1 MMKKGLVVLLYGVV
15 IAAVIIFKE
24 SLLSWLSLGGV
35 ERLPWMIGAAILL
48 AMIPLVP
55 FGIVAGIIGAAYGP
69 VWGSLINV
77 VSSTTAAAL
86 TFWAVRLIFQE
97 RGRQLMASV
106 KGAERFIFLL
116 ERNAF
121 FAVILARLLPFV
133 PAVIVNIG
141 AALFRM
147 SFGSF
152 IMATVVGKVPVMVVF
167 AFMGSQLDSNWPV
180 MLRTLFIYMFFLVV
194 VYAGYRVWL
203 RWMESLYKKEPTDE
217 YYRGKGD

>member
-1 MMKKGLVVLLYGVV
+1 MIKKGLVVLLYGVV
-15 IAAVIIFKE
+15 IAAVIVYKE
-24 SLLSWLSLGGV
+24 PLLSWLSLGGV
-35 ERLPWMIGAAILL
+35 ERLPWMIGAAVLL
-48 AMIPLVP
+48 AMIPVVP

-77 VSSTTAAAL
+77 ATSTVAAAL
-86 TFWAVRLIFQE
+86 TFCAVRLIFQE
-97 RGRQLMASV
+97 RSRQLMASL

-152 IMATVVGKVPVMVVF
+152 IMATAVGKVPVMVVF
-167 AFMGSQLDSNWPV
+167 AVMGDQLNS
-180 MLRTLFIYMFFLVV
+180 T
-194 VYAGYRVWL
+194 G
-203 RWMESLYKKEPTDE
+203 
-217 YYRGKGD
+217 